1 MKAIQKIKLSAE
13 RIKLVAQLKAKE
25 LKGRDKIIAS
35 KRITEIVTLLT
46 GVANTNEDPKTD
58 VDLSPFERIVQNNE
72 ITLETLKGAVEST
85 KMLLNSVITPKI
97 FLDAVAVVNAQFK
110 DGTLMDSLGQAG
122 MDLVFEL
129 DQVISSIDESDSKP
143 ADIAV
148 IEDILFTSG
157 WAKSI
162 DGFYSQSI
170 EQFSFL
176 VKDKGL
182 GGFDVEVYQK
192 QACVKTITSEGQFVD
207 QVIEDMNQFIQIE
220 GNKLRFSKDANDVIL
235 PIEHHQAKINDLVP
249 ISIVDALANGAST
262 SPENKGENPIQEQL
276 LANDYKTAKVVI
288 AGMQIAIENP
298 IGSVR
303 RGVDEKGVPW
313 ETTMTAHYGYFENT
327 LGADGDELD
336 VFIMHNVPEDYDGR
350 IFVINQLDRDGNF
363 DEHKVIIGAVSKV
376 IANQVYRSHY
386 DEEFQGQ
393 GAILELSIEDFK
405 TRVFTGSTAMLDS
418 VQKGMLDSWSIDG
431 SYDLI
436 PINKLE
442 ISELGDGS
450 KEAKA
455 SIKEPIVV
463 YQVGAKN
470 YVLHGRKR
478 LDIAIK
484 SGERFIPS
492 IVFDAKMDYSRDD
505 IKKAFR
511 KSGNVVHA
519 EALAALIE
527 LIATDRAEKEL
538 V

>member
-1 MKAIQKIKLSAE
+1 MKAIQKNKLSDE
-13 RIKLVAQLKAKE
+13 RIKLVAQLKAKD

-46 GVANTNEDPKTD
+46 GAKSAEDTKTE
-58 VDLSPFERIVQNNE
+58 VGLSPFERIVQNGE
-72 ITLETLKGAVEST
+72 ITIENLRGAVEST
-85 KMLLNSVITPKI
+85 KMLLNSVSTPKV
-97 FLDAVAVVNAQFK
+97 FLDAVQIVSAK
-110 DGTLMDSLGQAG
+110 LSDGSLMDSLGQPG
-122 MDLVFEL
+122 LDLIVEL
-129 DQVISSIDESDSKP
+129 DQAINLIEDDGQNVR
-143 ADIAV
+143 DIAT

-170 EQFSFL
+170 EQFTFL
-176 VKDKGL
+176 IKDKGL
-182 GGFDVEVYQK
+182 GGFDVEVYQN
-192 QACVKTITSEGQFVD
+192 QAYVKTITSKGQFVH
-207 QVIEDMNQFIQIE
+207 QVIADMNQFIQIE
-220 GNKLRFSKDANDVIL
+220 GNKLRFAQSPNDVIL
-235 PIEHHQAKINDLVP
+235 TIEHHQENINDLSP
-249 ISIVDALANGAST
+249 ITIIDALANGSNT
-262 SPENKGENPIQEQL
+262 SRQNEGETPTQEQL

-303 RGVDEKGVPW
+303 RGVDEKGVAW

-336 VFIMHNVPEDYDGR
+336 VFIMHNVSQDYEGR
-350 IFVINQLDRDGNF
+350 IFVINQLDADGNF

-386 DEEFQGQ
+386 DENFQGQ
-393 GAILELSIEDFK
+393 GGIIELSIEDFK

-418 VQKGMLDSWSIDG
+418 VQKNMLDSWSIDG

-436 PINKLE
+436 PISKLE
-442 ISELGDGS
+442 VSQLGDGS

-463 YQVGAKN
+463 YLIGAKN
-470 YVLHGRKR
+470 YVIHGRKR

-492 IVFDAKMDYSRDD
+492 IVFDAKMDYTRDD

-511 KSGNVVHA
+511 KSGNIVHA
-519 EALAALIE
+519 EALGALIE

-538 V
+538 G